1 MHHCTLARP
10 VCLTLLVLGLLARS
24 VFAGESEAARNDF
37 FEKEVRPVLHERC
50 IECHGDRETPK
61 AGLRLTSREAILK
74 GGESGPAAVIGAPD
88 ESLLIEV
95 IRYIDEPRMPPKAKL
110 TDREIATLTRWVAM
124 GLPWPNS
131 KPSAPVAGESGKPGS
146 GITDEQRRFWS
157 FQPVREVRVPQVQ
170 DQSWARSDIDR
181 FILAML
187 EAKGL
192 RPAPPADKR
201 TLLRRATFDLTGLPP
216 TPEEVEA
223 FLADQS
229 PDSFNRVVDR
239 LLASSH
245 YGERWGRHWLDV
257 VRYADSF
264 DARGVG
270 GAGDIA
276 EAWRYRDWVVDAFN
290 RDLPYKDFLIHQIA
304 GDLLPPPEP
313 GGLNVEGTIATGML
327 AIGNWGGGDADK
339 EKLLT
344 DIADDQV
351 DVVSRSFMGLTV
363 ACARCHDHKFDPI
376 PTSDYYGLAGIFFSS
391 HILPNVGPK
400 TGGPPMLQIPLVSRA
415 EMARR
420 ERAKQEAVTLEKSL
434 QNLLNEEKTRLA
446 RDLISQTAR
455 YMVAAWDYR
464 SQPNGPSSQ
473 SLRDFARA
481 RKLHA
486 YALRQWIEDLG
497 LGGDYPLMTT
507 FVRGVSGR
515 AGLQAWKGKAD
526 CPSLTVNSTDAEIA
540 LLTFK
545 LPARSVSVHPGPNG
559 GVAVSW
565 TSPVSGRVAVSGLLA
580 DADAAG
586 GDGVAWAVV
595 HRARVSRH
603 ELARGEIANGGSHR
617 LVASSL
623 ASILVEKGDRIELQV
638 LPKNGHTCD
647 TTTVELA
654 IRAEG
659 GQGDWHLARDLM
671 EQPLPSNPHPD
682 RLGHE
687 AVWRFEDIEGDVRSA
702 AFSAD
707 SRKALE
713 PWERVLRDTP
723 ADREALERAANKFQA
738 SYNRVDQDSPFWVR
752 MDADENSLPEPT
764 YRKIEQIR
772 KDLNALRAVATAPTL
787 YANGAQEGGVPESPH
802 AGVHDVRI
810 HLRGSYSRLG
820 DVVPRHFPLVVGG
833 GSQPP
838 ITSGSGRLE
847 LARWL
852 ASPEHPLTARVM
864 VNRIWQQHFG
874 VGIVRTP
881 SNFGKLGER
890 PTHPEL
896 LDHLAKRF
904 VDSGWSIKQ
913 MHREMMRTS
922 VYQQASNPLP
932 ETGAADPGNQWYGR
946 MNRRRLES
954 EAIRDSLLAVSGQLD
969 RSMKGP
975 AIRDFAN
982 KRRTLYFMTI
992 RSDRSSFGPLFDAAD
1007 STAMVDV
1014 RTVSTVAPQALF
1026 LLNNAFVMEQAQ
1038 ALATRLE
1045 AGNRDDAAKIDRAFS
1060 ILFGRPVD
1068 DTEKEIGL
1076 AYLKSSRPR
1085 ESAWDAYCQLLLC
1098 TNEFIYID

>member
-1 MHHCTLARP
+1 MHLRTLSRHIGR
-10 VCLTLLVLGLLARS
+10 TFLGLGFLSCFA
-24 VFAGESEAARNDF
+24 FAGEPDAVGSDF
-37 FEKEVRPVLHERC
+37 FEKEVRPLLHERC

-74 GGESGPAAVIGAPD
+74 GGESGPAAVAGAPD

-110 TDREIATLTRWVAM
+110 ADREIATLTRWVAM

-131 KPSAPVAGESGKPGS
+131 KPSAPIVGDSKPGS
-146 GITDEQRRFWS
+146 GITDEQRQFWS
-157 FQPVREVRVPQVQ
+157 FQPVRDVSVPQVK
-170 DQSWARSDIDR
+170 DGTWSRTDIDR
-181 FILAML
+181 FILATL

-192 RPAPPADKR
+192 HPAPTADKR
-201 TLLRRATFDLTGLPP
+201 TLIRRATFDLTGLPP

-223 FLADQS
+223 FLADQTS
-229 PDSFNRVVDR
+229 ESFDRVVDR
-239 LLASSH
+239 LLASPQ

-290 RDLPYKDFLIHQIA
+290 RDLPYRDFLIQQIA
-304 GDLLPPPEP
+304 GDLLPAPEP
-313 GGLNVEGTIATGML
+313 EGLNVEGTIATGML

-376 PTSDYYGLAGIFFSS
+376 PTRDYYGLAGIFFSS
-391 HILPNVGPK
+391 HILPNVGAK
-400 TGGPPMLQIPLVSRA
+400 TGGPSMLQIPLVSRA
-415 EMARR
+415 ELARR
-420 ERAKQEAVTLEKSL
+420 ERAKQDVVSLEKSL
-434 QNLLNEEKTRLA
+434 ENVLSEAKTQLA
-446 RDLISQTAR
+446 RDLIPQTAR
-455 YMVAAWDYR
+455 YMVAAWDFR
-464 SQPNGPSSQ
+464 TQVDGPSSQ
-473 SLRDFARA
+473 PLREFAGE
-481 RKLHA
+481 RKLHP

-497 LGGDYPLMTT
+497 LGSDYPLMTT
-507 FVRGVSGR
+507 SVRDVSGR
-515 AGLQAWKGKAD
+515 VGLQAWKGQAD
-526 CPSLTVNSTDAEIA
+526 CPSLTVNTTSEEIA

-545 LPARSVSVHPGPNG
+545 LPPRSVAVHPGPSG

-565 TSPVSGRVAVSGLLA
+565 TSPVSGRMTVSGLLS
-580 DADAAG
+580 DADPSG
-586 GDGVAWAVV
+586 GDGVAWSLVQ
-595 HRARVSRH
+595 RSRVARH
-603 ELARGEIANGGSHR
+603 EIAHGEIANGGSHQ
-617 LVASSL
+617 LDPKSSL
-623 ASILVEKGDRIELQV
+623 PIVVEKGDRIELQV

-647 TTTVELA
+647 TTTVELTIA
-654 IRAEG
+654 AEG
-659 GQGDWHLARDLM
+659 GGGEWQLSRDLI
-671 EQPLPSNPHPD
+671 EQPLQSNPHPD

-687 AVWRFEDIEGDVRSA
+687 AVWRFEDMEGDVRSP
-702 AFSAD
+702 AFAAD
-707 SRKALE
+707 SKQALE
-713 PWERVLRDTP
+713 SWEQVLKKAPTDHAAIERV
-723 ADREALERAANKFQA
+723 ANEFQA
-738 SYNRVDQDSPFWVR
+738 NFHRTDSSSPFWVR
-752 MDADENSLPEPT
+752 MDADEKILPESAI
-764 YRKIEQIR
+764 RKIEQIR
-772 KDLNALRAVATAPTL
+772 KDLDAQRQVAMAPTL

-802 AGVHDVRI
+802 AGVHDVRVHI
-810 HLRGSYSRLG
+810 RGSYSRLG
-820 DVVPRHFPLVVGG
+820 DLVPRHFPLIVGG
-833 GSQPP
+833 DSQPP

-874 VGIVRTP
+874 AGIVRTP

-896 LDHLAKRF
+896 LDYLARRF
-904 VDSGWSIKQ
+904 VAAGWSIKQ
-913 MHREMMRTS
+913 MHREMMRS
-922 VYQQASNPLP
+922 AAYQQASNPLP
-932 ETGAADPGNQWYGR
+932 ETGAADPGNQWFGR

-975 AIRDFAN
+975 AVRDFEN
-982 KRRTLYFMTI
+982 KRRTLYYMTI

-1026 LLNNAFVMEQAQ
+1026 LLNNAFVIGQAQ
-1038 ALATRLE
+1038 ALAARLG
-1045 AGNRDDAAKIDRAFS
+1045 AGNQDDRAKIDRAFS
-1060 ILFGRPVD
+1060 ILFGRSAD
-1068 DTEKEIGL
+1068 REEQEIGL
-1076 AYLKSSRPR
+1076 AYLASSEPR

>member
-1 MHHCTLARP
+1 MHPRT
-10 VCLTLLVLGLLARS
+10 VCLTLLGLGLLSGS
-24 VFAGESEAARNDF
+24 VFAGEPDAAASDF
-37 FEKEVRPVLHERC
+37 FENEVRPVLHEHC
-50 IECHGDRETPK
+50 IQCHGDRETPK

-74 GGESGPAAVIGAPD
+74 GGESGPAAVAGAPG

-95 IRYIDEPRMPPKAKL
+95 IQYLDEPRMPPKAKL
-110 TDREIATLTRWVAM
+110 ADREIATLTRWVAM

-131 KPSAPVAGESGKPGS
+131 QAQTPVAGASKPGAEIS
-146 GITDEQRRFWS
+146 DEQRRFWS
-157 FQPVREVRVPQVQ
+157 FQPVRAVSVPQVE
-170 DQSWARSDIDR
+170 DRAWARTDIDR
-181 FILAML
+181 FILAPL

-201 TLLRRATFDLTGLPP
+201 TLIRRATFDLTGLPP
-216 TPEEVEA
+216 TPEEVDA
-223 FLADQS
+223 FLADS
-229 PDSFNRVVDR
+229 SAESFNRVVDR
-239 LLASSH
+239 LLASPH

-276 EAWRYRDWVVDAFN
+276 EAWRYRDWVVAAFN
-290 RDLPYKDFLIHQIA
+290 RDLPYRDFLINQIA

-313 GGLNVEGTIATGML
+313 DGLNVDGTIATGML

-376 PTSDYYGLAGIFFSS
+376 PTRDYYGLAGIFFSS
-391 HILPNVGPK
+391 HILPNVGAK

-415 EMARR
+415 ELARR
-420 ERAKQEAVTLEKSL
+420 ERAKQDVVTLEKRL
-434 QNLLNEEKTRLA
+434 ENLLKEAKSQLA

-455 YMVAAWDYR
+455 YMIAAWEFR
-464 SQPNGPSSQ
+464 SQADGPSSP
-473 SLRDFARA
+473 SLREFASA
-481 RKLHA
+481 RKLHP
-486 YALRQWIEDLG
+486 YALRQWVEDLG

-507 FVRGVSGR
+507 SVRDVAGR
-515 AGLQAWKGKAD
+515 LGLQAWKGKGD
-526 CPSLTVNSTDAEIA
+526 CPSLTVNTTGEEVA
-540 LLTFK
+540 LLTFR
-545 LPARSVSVHPGPNG
+545 LPARSVAVHPGPSS

-565 TSPVSGRVAVSGLLA
+565 TSPISGRVAVTGHLA
-580 DADAAG
+580 DADASG
-586 GDGVAWAVV
+586 GDGVAWSLVQ
-595 HRARVSRH
+595 RSRVSKH
-603 ELARGEIANGGSHR
+603 EVARGEIPNGGSHR
-617 LVASSL
+617 LDEKSL
-623 ASILVEKGDRIELQV
+623 APLEVEKGDRLELQV
-638 LPKNGHTCD
+638 LPKNSHTCD
-647 TTTVELA
+647 TTTVDLVIA
-654 IRAEG
+654 AEG
-659 GQGDWHLARDLM
+659 GQGDWQLSRDLM
-671 EQPLPSNPHPD
+671 EQPLQSNPHPD

-687 AVWRFEDIEGDVRSA
+687 AVWRFEDREGDVRSV

-707 SRKALE
+707 AKQALE
-713 PWERVLRDTP
+713 PWERVLKNAP
-723 ADREALERAANKFQA
+723 ADRAALERAAHQFQA
-738 SYNRVDQDSPFWVR
+738 SYHRVDQGSPFWIR
-752 MDADENSLPEPT
+752 MDADETSLPEASVL
-764 YRKIEQIR
+764 KLAQIR
-772 KDLNALRAVATAPTL
+772 EELNALKIVATAPTPL
-787 YANGAQEGGVPESPH
+787 ANGAQEGGVPDSPH
-802 AGVHDVRI
+802 AGVHDVRV

-820 DVVPRHFPLVVGG
+820 ELVPRHFPLIVGG
-833 GSQPP
+833 GEQPP

-852 ASPEHPLTARVM
+852 ASAEHPLTARVM

-874 VGIVRTP
+874 TGIVRTP

-904 VDSGWSIKQ
+904 VESGWSIKQ

-922 VYQQASNPLP
+922 VYQQASNPVA

-975 AIRDFAN
+975 AIRDFDN
-982 KRRTLYFMTI
+982 QRRTLYFMTI

-1026 LLNNAFVMEQAQ
+1026 LLNNAFVMRQAQ
-1038 ALATRLE
+1038 ALAARLG
-1045 AGNRDDAAKIDRAFS
+1045 AADRDDTAKIERAFS

-1068 DTEKEIGL
+1068 DTEKAIGL
-1076 AYLKSSRPR
+1076 AYLAASRPR